1 MRYYLHNSWLL
12 RIFAAMIKK
21 KDGFQGEQMVVL
33 PPVLIEMEEHDE
45 LCQSLYITD
54 IGYYPKAEHHQR
66 TREKAIPLKIAK
78 SNLKR
83 QIVWVK

>member
-1 MRYYLHNSWLL
+1 MRYYLRNSRLL

-33 PPVLIEMEEHDE
+33 PPVLIEMEEQDE

-54 IGYYPKAEHHQR
+54 IA
-66 TREKAIPLKIAK
+66 
-78 SNLKR
+78 
-83 QIVWVK
+83 